1 MKETPMSTLYRTMI
15 GLFVAA
21 AALLGISGISAL
33 KNADHGWKWILGG
46 IGWFGGLL
54 LALVVIIL
62 ALYTLARAAAARRR
76 ANTTLRANTRS
87 QPERRIG

>member
-1 MKETPMSTLYRTMI
+1 MSKLYPTMI
-15 GLFVAA
+15 ALFVGA
-21 AALLGISGISAL
+21 AALIGISGIPAL

-54 LALVVIIL
+54 LALAVIVL

-76 ANTTLRANTRS
+76 ANAT
-87 QPERRIG
+87 